1 MTPALKKIF
10 EEQLCTLST
19 PQDKMAFIES
29 VGAWLT
35 HKHRLIQER
44 YSVPFAEEVVD
55 EQEVS
60 NSRT

>member
-1 MTPALKKIF
+1 MIPVLQKIF
-10 EEQLCTLST
+10 EEHLCTLST

-44 YSVPFAEEVVD
+44 YSVPLVEVVD

-60 NSRT
+60 NRST